1 MNSPL
6 EKFRGIVVPMSTPF
20 TTTGLVDE
28 TAAVR
33 MVTRLAEHKL
43 GVFVLG
49 TTGEA
54 PSVPIAQR
62 ERLVEIAVRTAAG
75 RVPVFGGIGSD
86 CVADSISMA
95 RAYLRLGADAV
106 VSLLPAYYLLTAAEM
121 QACFERI
128 ASETPG
134 PLLVYNMPQT
144 TRMSIPLDVIDRLST
159 RENIV
164 GLKDSEGTP
173 GRLEAIAER
182 FQGRSNFAIFMGVPK
197 NAVQAMRSGFDGAVP
212 SSGNIAPALWRDLYA
227 HVLAGEWPQAEALQ
241 TRLDAIGDIV
251 QRGRSLPQSLAALK
265 AAIAAQGL
273 CTPAVLS
280 PLVARDPAERE
291 TIRQE
296 LADSASPDRHAA
308 TSVHCHR
315 RRSHGSRGDCRV
327 WISLR
332 TRFRSGDG
340 RN

>member
-1 MNSPL
+1 MSSSSK
-6 EKFRGIVVPMSTPF
+6 KFRGIVVPMSTPF
-20 TTTGLVDE
+20 TAAGQLDE
-28 TAAVR
+28 AAAVR
-33 MVTRLAEHKL
+33 MVARLAEHQL

-54 PSVPIAQR
+54 PSIPLAQR
-62 ERLVEIAVRTAAG
+62 ERLVELAVQAAGG

-86 CVADSISMA
+86 CVADSITMA

-106 VSLLPAYYLLTAAEM
+106 VSLLPGYYVLNPAEM

-128 ASETPG
+128 GGETPG
-134 PLLVYNMPQT
+134 SVLIYNMPQT
-144 TRMSIPLDVIDRLST
+144 TRMSIPLDVIDRLSS

-182 FQGRSNFAIFMGVPK
+182 FAGRPNFSTFMGVAK
-197 NAVQAMRSGFDGAVP
+197 NTVQALRAGFDGGVP

-227 HVLAGEWPQAEALQ
+227 QVLSGDWPQAEALQ
-241 TRLDAIGDIV
+241 ARLNDIGDIV

-265 AAIAAQGL
+265 AAVAAQGL
-273 CTPAVLS
+273 CTPAVLA
-280 PLVARDPAERE
+280 PLVACATVERD

-296 LADSASPDRHAA
+296 LIGLGLA
-308 TSVHCHR
+308 
-315 RRSHGSRGDCRV
+315 
-327 WISLR
+327 
-332 TRFRSGDG
+332 
-340 RN
+340 